1 MDNKFFMPTIKQG
14 QLPRTWSEILG
25 SFGCGEIRQ
34 FPLEGQSLTN
44 ARHAIPRMYRK
55 GLEFRTRS
63 KGDHFYI
70 LCTARQS
77 DGARL
82 TRKEIQQLFR
92 NIGLGE

>member
-1 MDNKFFMPTIKQG
+1 MDNKIVMPTIKQG

-25 SFGCGEIRQ
+25 SFDCGEIQR
-34 FPLEGQSLTN
+34 FPLEGQALTN

-70 LCTARQS
+70 LCTARHF
-77 DGARL
+77 DEARL

-92 NIGLGE
+92 SIGFGE